1 MKKILAVATALVLA
15 ISSLCVFAVAETVTE
30 TTTTFTFS
38 DVTLGGYYY
47 DGTVD
52 PTTGALTITY
62 QSGHGYPE
70 LQFTLPSE
78 IDANS
83 VTAISFNV
91 SSGSASNLVVKVY
104 ADGTGLHTYGGWY
117 GASSATLTSD
127 EITTLQSASAV
138 KFGLAYNGTTT
149 EDVTFVVDS
158 VTVTT
163 TSTAASTSDVS
174 YKFALAVQQTVDP
187 WSGDW
192 WLDGQS
198 GTSDGTTEETVTFD
212 ASAVTASSYLVAGSS
227 QLLINV
233 DSTSSPLENVTITI
247 GSTDYT
253 FASLTSGSTVIVA
266 VDSTVLAALQET
278 GATVTMKFTVV
289 LPNEVSTDT
298 SGTTVTATDLEGV
311 TTDTTTTVSSGAS
324 SYYEGDTVT
333 LTVTL
338 PSSSYKL
345 SSLVVEDADG
355 NSITASVSGTNT
367 ATFTMPASAVT
378 VKSVAFTEVDSS
390 SSTGTTSA
398 RIIYVNEEYHGTL
411 LTMNGKTY
419 LLNYYHEV
427 DNNGYCTVCGA
438 YIGSETESEVITI
451 DGVDYVEAFSNDL
464 NAASGNWNSYT
475 LGDSSFASAL
485 NTEGALL
492 VIERDT
498 ETILSY
504 VDGQVWDKFIISAS
518 SNVQLGTN
526 GTTAEVE
533 DVVAF
538 VSDDGLTVVYDG
550 ATVYAAMEAAGIEG
564 SSSYSLISNSSASY
578 NITSVKVLIPV
589 GSVVTETV
597 DVDEP
602 AEDTNS
608 ETEDDELDVDDTDAE
623 EVTETN
629 PTTGAVLAL
638 VPMAIAGFAVV
649 ASKRK

>member
-15 ISSLCVFAVAETVTE
+15 ISSLCVFAVAAETVTIDSVE
-30 TTTTFTFS
+30 YTVVSSQTSTGTLSILSNADFTDDSLYLCVNFELTDS
-38 DVTLGGYYY
+38 DYSYYGPAAINAIDSSSTWQSV
-47 DGTVD
+47 DG
-52 PTTGALTITY
+52 L
-62 QSGHGYPE
+62 
-70 LQFTLPSE
+70 
-78 IDANS
+78 S
-83 VTAISFNV
+83 VTGYHYNSGAYIISLADIATAVTAAGYSVDNGV
-91 SSGSASNLVVKVY
+91 ALNWWGSSYASFTSAQL
-104 ADGTGLHTYGGWY
+104 
-117 GASSATLTSD
+117 
-127 EITTLQSASAV
+127 LQ
-138 KFGLAYNGTTT
+138 
-149 EDVTFVVDS
+149 
-158 VTVTT
+158 TVT
-163 TSTAASTSDVS
+163 STSSTDVS

-192 WLDGQS
+192 WLGEQS
-198 GTSDGTTEETVTFD
+198 GTSDGSSEVTVTWD

-233 DSTSSPLENVTITI
+233 DTTSAPLENVTITI

-298 SGTTVTATDLEGV
+298 SGATVTATDLEGV

-390 SSTGTTSA
+390 SSSTGISSA
-398 RIIYVNEEYHGTL
+398 GIIYVNEEYHGL
-411 LTMNGKTY
+411 LLKMNGKVY
-419 LLNYYHEV
+419 LLNYPHEV
-427 DNNGYCTVCGA
+427 DANGYCTVCGE
-438 YIGSETESEVITI
+438 YVGSETESEVITI
-451 DGVDYVEAFSNDL
+451 DGVEYVEAFSNDL

-485 NTEGALL
+485 NTEGARL

-526 GTTAEVE
+526 GTTAEDE

-538 VSDDGLTVVYDG
+538 ISDDGLTVVYDG

-578 NITSVKVLIPV
+578 NITSVKVLVPV
-589 GSVVTETV
+589 GTVVTETV

-602 AEDTNS
+602 VEDTNT
-608 ETEDDELDVDDTDAE
+608 ETEDDELDVDDNDAE

-629 PTTGAVLAL
+629 PTTGVVLAL